1 MMSMSPFGEVMYG
14 TVRAVNR
21 DSQLVLPG
29 TYGLG
34 FSR

>member
-1 MMSMSPFGEVMYG
+1 MSPLGEVMYG
-14 TVRAVNR
+14 IVNLENS
-21 DSQLVLPG
+21 DSQLVLPA

>member
-1 MMSMSPFGEVMYG
+1 MSPLGEVMYG
-14 TVRAVNR
+14 TVDEVNS
-21 DSQLVLPG
+21 DSQLELPG